1 MSPISLIFYGLVG
14 YVFYLFLVKLNS
26 QLEQKILQELIKE
39 IYLCDC
45 ESCDENELHNGGRGD
60 VRRKKSEIPVMKLYQ
75 APSKTKSKKAKPDI
89 EPKRS
94 KSTAELSQTKKEA
107 NFVRRLSVA

>member
-1 MSPISLIFYGLVG
+1 MSPISLIFYGLIG
-14 YVFYLFLVKLNS
+14 YVFYLFLLKLNS

-45 ESCDENELHNGGRGD
+45 ESGDENQLHNGGRGD
-60 VRRKKSEIPVMKLYQ
+60 ITWKKTEIPVMKLYQ
-75 APSKTKSKKAKPDI
+75 APNKTKSKRVKPDI

-94 KSTAELSQTKKEA
+94 KSAAELSQRKKES
-107 NFVRRLSVA
+107 NLFRRLSVA